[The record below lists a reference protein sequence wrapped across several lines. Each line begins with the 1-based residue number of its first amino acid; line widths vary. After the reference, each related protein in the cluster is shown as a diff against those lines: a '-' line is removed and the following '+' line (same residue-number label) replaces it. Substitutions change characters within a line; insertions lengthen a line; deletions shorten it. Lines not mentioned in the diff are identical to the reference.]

1 MTFVVRLV
9 KILIKSMKKK
19 EYQEFILNIDS
30 IPDQFKVLEEKVEQ
44 LVQKCNELQSAKSN
58 LETRVTNLQ
67 ESLNAKDATEKKY
80 LEEKSLIRSKMDNLV
95 GRLDRILEST

>member
-1 MTFVVRLV
+1 M
-9 KILIKSMKKK
+9 
-19 EYQEFILNIDS
+19 NIDS

-58 LETRVTNLQ
+58 LENRVNNLQ

-80 LEEKSLIRSKMDNLV
+80 LEEKSLIRSKMDNLL